1 MNLVKCYYRNLVVC
15 SALALLF
22 IGVDAH
28 GQSRRLSST
37 KKSASSKKE
46 ENRIRIERLP
56 PPNKTA
62 IIRTP
67 EYDVNVQNTMPQVT
81 RKPREWALFEVKYS
95 TSAKWTDELTFNYYV
110 MTKGEDGDKKEMFNF
125 YTTTVRYIDI
135 PKGEHMS
142 CAAIPPSQIE
152 RYGKPV
158 AVALEIVDKDGE
170 IADSKSETTMKF
182 PDKWWKSNTVL
193 DSPKVTRRQGM
204 VDRSKTPFA
213 LVNIDDYE
221 VVQ

>member
-1 MNLVKCYYRNLVVC
+1 MNLFKFNCRGFVACTV
-15 SALALLF
+15 LALLF
-22 IGVDAH
+22 VGINAN
-28 GQSRRLSST
+28 GQARRLTETKAST
-37 KKSASSKKE
+37 SKRE

-62 IIRTP
+62 VIRTP
-67 EYDVNVQNTMPQVT
+67 EYNVNVQNTMARVT

-110 MTKGEDGDKKEMFNF
+110 MTAGVDEDRKEIFNF

-135 PKGEHMS
+135 PKGAHMS

-152 RYGKPV
+152 RYGSPV
-158 AVALEIVDKDGE
+158 AVALEIVDQDGE
-170 IADSKSETTMKF
+170 IADKKSEQTIAL
-182 PDKWWKSNTVL
+182 PDEWWKSTDVL
-193 DSPKVTRRQGM
+193 DNPKLKRRQGM